1 MINNKM
7 ESKVSVNVDGEIK
20 EVEIYVQKP
29 SNEVLKM
36 AERYKS
42 KVWNQCIQDDILTKK
57 ELAVFM
63 RKRGIWDEAKD
74 REEEQ
79 ITKDILMLERELY
92 QGKTGKAK
100 PKLSEGRDVAI
111 QIRRKRFELRD
122 LITERITLEENT
134 ADSLADNSRFDYLV
148 ASCSF
153 YKNGTRVYKD
163 FNEYNNKSADEI
175 AYACAGLLGKMLYNL
190 DSNFEKNLPENKF
203 LTKFGLV
210 NEDLSLVDP
219 QNPSQ
224 LVDTKGKNIDDEG
237 YYLDQDGHRIDRE
250 GNKINTDGTYE
261 MVDYEDDLNV
271 ELTAEPETV
280 KKPKTKT
287 KKTTEKNTESEAES
301 VV

>member
-1 MINNKM
+1 
-7 ESKVSVNVDGEIK
+7 
-20 EVEIYVQKP
+20 
-29 SNEVLKM
+29 M

-57 ELAVFM
+57 ELAVLM
-63 RKRGIWDEAKD
+63 RKRGIWDESKD
-74 REEEQ
+74 KEEEE
-79 ITKDILMLERELY
+79 ITKEILMLERELY
-92 QGKTGKAK
+92 QGKVGNAK

-219 QNPSQ
+219 QNPNQ
-224 LVDTKGKNIDDEG
+224 LVDTKGKNIDKDG
-237 YYLDQDGHRIDRE
+237 YYIDDKGNRIDRE
-250 GNKINTDGTYE
+250 GSKLTEEGTYE
-261 MVDYEDDLNV
+261 LADYENDLLTV
-271 ELTAEPETV
+271 ESSEP
-280 KKPKTKT
+280 
-287 KKTTEKNTESEAES
+287 KKTTKKKSTKQESQSESEPDS

>member
-29 SNEVLKM
+29 NNEVLKM

-57 ELAVFM
+57 ELAVLM
-63 RKRGIWDEAKD
+63 RKRGIWDESKD
-74 REEEQ
+74 KEEEE
-79 ITKDILMLERELY
+79 ITKEILMLERELY
-92 QGKTGKAK
+92 QGKVGNAK

-163 FNEYNNKSADEI
+163 FNEYNHKSADEI

-219 QNPSQ
+219 QNPNQ
-224 LVDTKGKNIDDEG
+224 LVDTKGKNIDKDG
-237 YYLDQDGHRIDRE
+237 YYIDDKGNRIDRE
-250 GNKINTDGTYE
+250 GSKLTEEGTYE
-261 MVDYEDDLNV
+261 LADYENDLLTV
-271 ELTAEPETV
+271 ESSEP
-280 KKPKTKT
+280 
-287 KKTTEKNTESEAES
+287 KKTTKKKSTKQESQSESEPDS

>member
-1 MINNKM
+1 
-7 ESKVSVNVDGEIK
+7 
-20 EVEIYVQKP
+20 
-29 SNEVLKM
+29 
-36 AERYKS
+36 
-42 KVWNQCIQDDILTKK
+42 
-57 ELAVFM
+57 M

-219 QNPSQ
+219 QNPNQ

-287 KKTTEKNTESEAES
+287 KKTTEKNTESDAES

>member
-1 MINNKM
+1 
-7 ESKVSVNVDGEIK
+7 
-20 EVEIYVQKP
+20 
-29 SNEVLKM
+29 
-36 AERYKS
+36 
-42 KVWNQCIQDDILTKK
+42 
-57 ELAVFM
+57 
-63 RKRGIWDEAKD
+63 
-74 REEEQ
+74 
-79 ITKDILMLERELY
+79 
-92 QGKTGKAK
+92 
-100 PKLSEGRDVAI
+100 
-111 QIRRKRFELRD
+111 
-122 LITERITLEENT
+122 
-134 ADSLADNSRFDYLV
+134 
-148 ASCSF
+148 
-153 YKNGTRVYKD
+153 
-163 FNEYNNKSADEI
+163 
-175 AYACAGLLGKMLYNL
+175 MLYNL

-287 KKTTEKNTESEAES
+287 KKTTEKNTESDAES